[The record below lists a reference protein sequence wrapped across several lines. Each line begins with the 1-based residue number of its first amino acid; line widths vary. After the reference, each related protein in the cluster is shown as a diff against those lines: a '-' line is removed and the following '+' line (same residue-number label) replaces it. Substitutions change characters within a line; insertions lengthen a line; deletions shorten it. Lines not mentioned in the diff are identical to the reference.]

1 MISTMDDQL
10 GSQMKSL
17 EGKIDSLQ
25 RSIDKLKR
33 IFLWILIISVVMFV
47 LPLVGLVFV
56 IPQFLSVYTSGLQ

>member
-1 MISTMDDQL
+1 MDDQL
-10 GSQMKSL
+10 GLQMKAL

-33 IFLWILIISVVMFV
+33 IFVWILIISVVMFV
-47 LPLVGLVFV
+47 LPLIGLVFA

>member
-33 IFLWILIISVVMFV
+33 IFLWILVISIVMFV
-47 LPLVGLVFV
+47 LPLIGLMFV
-56 IPQFLSVYTSGLQ
+56 IPQFLSIYTGALQ

>member
-1 MISTMDDQL
+1 
-10 GSQMKSL
+10 MKAL

-33 IFLWILIISVVMFV
+33 IFVWILIISVVMFV
-47 LPLVGLVFV
+47 LPLIGLVFA

>member
-1 MISTMDDQL
+1 MDDQL

-33 IFLWILIISVVMFV
+33 IFLWILVISIVMFV
-47 LPLVGLVFV
+47 LPLIGLMFV
-56 IPQFLSVYTSGLQ
+56 IPQFLSIYTGALQ